1 MDILSDILL
10 FYRKQGGKHGF
21 ASASEK
27 NSALSRQLQNTDY
40 SIYHPEKSNRYVN
53 CIMWTLLSRQKNK
66 LFYGFDKG
74 TPFFEYSFRSVAD
87 YIDDVNNR
95 RIQTKTNWMSPSE
108 FRKAPMMAIW
118 LFNFESVSKKLGT
131 YHSEQVLLAFF
142 CLSAESWQS
151 FNHMAR
157 TRQESVPRMGDWD

>member
-1 MDILSDILL
+1 MIY
-10 FYRKQGGKHGF
+10 FKNTQKNFFTYRQNSFLISKINGYFVGYPTFFTENRGGKHGF

-53 CIMWTLLSRQKNK
+53 CMMWTFLSRQKNK
-66 LFYGFDKG
+66 LFYGFEKG

-87 YIDDVNNR
+87 YIDDDNNR

-108 FRKAPMMAIW
+108 FRKAPMMAI
-118 LFNFESVSKKLGT
+118 
-131 YHSEQVLLAFF
+131 
-142 CLSAESWQS
+142 
-151 FNHMAR
+151 
-157 TRQESVPRMGDWD
+157 